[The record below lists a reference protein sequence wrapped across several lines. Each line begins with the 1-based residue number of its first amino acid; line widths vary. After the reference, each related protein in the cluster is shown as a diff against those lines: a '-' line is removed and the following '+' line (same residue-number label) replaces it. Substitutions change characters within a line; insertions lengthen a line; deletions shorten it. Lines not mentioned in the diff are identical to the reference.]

1 MVSIHV
7 LYPLNQLLWSDQCSS
22 LKTHPPISLLPQ
34 LRTKL
39 RLKLGLALQLWHHHV
54 PNVTR
59 SLIDIEGHTLAAR
72 VLGHDVELDTVLVDH
87 IGNSPSVIND
97 LAPTI
102 SIEELTR
109 QLRRADEPGPAVS
122 VRRVLKQLRCL
133 FTILQH
139 LLETKQ
145 MSVHALSIASVGDVL
160 DMRIQ
165 RFPEQASTL
174 VRRDR
179 RVLHRAAESYRLI
192 RDSPARLR
200 AALLELARRGRL
212 VCRAGLEL
220 LHQAFAVALVGFDL
234 QLVLCDLADVVF
246 SSLSQVLDVLLIEL
260 ELQGLRVGDVRAD
273 LRVVKGWKLVCED
286 PG

>member
-54 PNVTR
+54 PDVTCR
-59 SLIDIEGHTLAAR
+59 LVDIEGHTLAAQ
-72 VLGHDVELDTVLVDH
+72 VLGHNVKLEAVLVDH
-87 IGNSPSVIND
+87 VGNAPSVIND

-109 QLRRADEPGPAVS
+109 QLRRADVPRPAVS
-122 VRRVLKQLRCL
+122 VRRVLEQLRSL
-133 FTILQH
+133 FTVLQH
-139 LLETKQ
+139 LLETEQ
-145 MSVHALSIASVGDVL
+145 MPVDTLAITSVGDVL

-165 RFPEQASTL
+165 RLPEQASAL
-174 VRRDR
+174 VKRDR
-179 RVLHRAAESYRLI
+179 RVLHSATESHRI
-192 RDSPARLR
+192 VRDGAARLR

-212 VCRAGLEL
+212 VSRPGLAIELIVCQLDDHLHIGVRAALEL
-220 LHQAFAVALVGFDL
+220 LHQAFAVALVRLDL
-234 QLVLCDLADVVF
+234 QLVLCDLAYMVF
-246 SSLSQVLDVLLIEL
+246 GGLCQVLDVLLVEL
-260 ELQGLRVGDVRAD
+260 EL
-273 LRVVKGWKLVCED
+273 
-286 PG
+286 